1 MGGGRG
7 PGDRGFSRA
16 SAPHVPGHFTGPLCG
31 RQYDDTVVVTFSLD
45 GLIWRWVYVVGVLPA
60 LLVSWIRRSV
70 KEPEK
75 WSHVKDQA
83 SLGRDMGAVGELFCR
98 SVP

>member
-1 MGGGRG
+1 MTEVFPER
-7 PGDRGFSRA
+7 SRPMSLGTLQVL
-16 SAPHVPGHFTGPLCG
+16 SAVGNMM
-31 RQYDDTVVVTFSLD
+31 TVVVTFSLD

-75 WSHVKDQA
+75 WRHVKDQD